1 MAVLQST
8 YSDTIAN
15 GYPGMVAN
23 GETSNRI
30 TRTIE
35 DSAGIA
41 FGAAA
46 FRGSGDHGCTD
57 TVGTAATFLGPVI
70 ATSALGLIAGQTAD
84 TYPQYENVPIMTQ
97 GAIWVL
103 CGDAVTDGAP
113 VYVDAATGEWTDT
126 STDNIA
132 ATDWVFDT
140 TGAADSLVMIVKR

>member
-1 MAVLQST
+1 MAELQT
-8 YSDTIAN
+8 AYSDTIAA

-30 TRTIE
+30 TRTCE
-35 DSAGIA
+35 DAGGIA
-41 FGAAA
+41 FGTAA

-70 ATSALGLIAGQTAD
+70 ATSAVALIAGQTAD
-84 TYPQYENVPIMTQ
+84 IYPQYENVAIMTQ
-97 GAIWVL
+97 GAMWVL

-132 ATDWVFDT
+132 AADWIFDT
-140 TGAADSLVMIVKR
+140 TGGADTLVKIVKR

>member
-1 MAVLQST
+1 MAELQT
-8 YSDTIAN
+8 AYSDTIAA
-15 GYPGMVAN
+15 GFPGMVAN

-35 DSAGIA
+35 DAAGIG
-41 FGAAA
+41 FGKAA
-46 FRGSGDHGCTD
+46 FRGSGDHGCTV

-70 ATSALGLIAGQTAD
+70 ATSAIALTAGAD
-84 TYPQYENVPIMTQ
+84 ADEYPQYENVPIMTQ
-97 GAIWVL
+97 GTIWVL

-126 STDNIA
+126 ATDNIA

-140 TGAADSLVMIVKR
+140 TGGADTLVKITKR

>member
-1 MAVLQST
+1 MAVLQT
-8 YSDTIAN
+8 TFSDTVAA

-30 TRTIE
+30 TRTAE
-35 DSAGIA
+35 VAGIA

-57 TVGTAATFLGPVI
+57 VVGTAATFLGPVI
-70 ATSALGLIAGQTAD
+70 ATSALGIVAGQTAD
-84 TYPQYENVPIMTQ
+84 EHAQYDNVAIMTQ

-103 CGDAVTDGAP
+103 CGDAVTDGAA

-126 STDNIA
+126 ATDNIA
-132 ATDWVFDT
+132 ATDWIFDT
-140 TGAADSLVMIVKR
+140 TGAADTLVKIVKR